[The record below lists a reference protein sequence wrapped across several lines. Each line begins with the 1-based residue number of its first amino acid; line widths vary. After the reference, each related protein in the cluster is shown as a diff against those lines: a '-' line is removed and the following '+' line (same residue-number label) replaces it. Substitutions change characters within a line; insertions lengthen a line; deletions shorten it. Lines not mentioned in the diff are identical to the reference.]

1 MPAANL
7 HQPAFCYLGA
17 NPGTGFAVSLKAAA
31 AGLLGCK
38 GTSAKCPVSSAAV
51 IGACS
56 GGSANCAGL
65 CHYDHSF
72 MTMDIVMDIP
82 AGEFKA
88 KCLQLMD
95 RVARSREPIVITKRG
110 KPVAKLVP
118 PDEPE
123 PRPPLFG
130 YMAGTAEI
138 RGDIVNMPQ
147 LEWSALTGE
156 EDHLYAD
163 LEPRASSPRVSGSTR
178 RRKQK

>member
-1 MPAANL
+1 
-7 HQPAFCYLGA
+7 
-17 NPGTGFAVSLKAAA
+17 
-31 AGLLGCK
+31 
-38 GTSAKCPVSSAAV
+38 
-51 IGACS
+51 
-56 GGSANCAGL
+56 
-65 CHYDHSF
+65 
-72 MTMDIVMDIP
+72 MTMAIIMEIP

-123 PRPPLFG
+123 PRAPLFG

-138 RGDIVNMPQ
+138 RGDIVNMPH

-163 LEPRASSPRVSGSTR
+163 LEPPASSPHVSRSTAP
-178 RRKQK
+178 RKHK